1 MIDVTCRL
9 TAKNQDQL
17 RNPTLGNRVWT
28 NVYLYLRHLVFAAIW
43 WVKLLEMFVTL
54 MSLKYASPVGWW
66 SCWHFLKPVKFY
78 LNNMVNLHPSTTHIM
93 LTKWHTYGDHRLCNV
108 ISLHVYI
115 TLHQKFIKHR
125 CVESVMGTSKM
136 STISGHTLVHVVRC
150 ACWPDDVFLHQDI
163 DHFGFNVTK
172 NYYYYWY
179 NCYTRLTASFPGQPG

>member
-108 ISLHVYI
+108 ISLHA
-115 TLHQKFIKHR
+115 R
-125 CVESVMGTSKM
+125 WC
-136 STISGHTLVHVVRC
+136 
-150 ACWPDDVFLHQDI
+150 FLHQDI